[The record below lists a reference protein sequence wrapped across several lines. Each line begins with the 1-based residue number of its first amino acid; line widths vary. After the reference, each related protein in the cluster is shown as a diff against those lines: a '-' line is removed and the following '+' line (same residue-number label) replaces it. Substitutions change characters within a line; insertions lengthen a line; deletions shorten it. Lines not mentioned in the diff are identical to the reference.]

1 MNVEVSNYCTTS
13 FILKNQESVEYIEK
27 LCKLFE
33 DESNLLSGFLQPDA
47 SCKLYPYGKEKHSF
61 ILKANGFI
69 DSGLDLRSSILSEK
83 ENEGQEEEKPINLLD
98 QIQKHIKDD
107 TWFFVDEYSC
117 ANSYVA
123 TYVSFYHQN
132 QKIQHISNYEI
143 KKDILKKMGI

>member
-1 MNVEVSNYCTTS
+1 
-13 FILKNQESVEYIEK
+13 
-27 LCKLFE
+27 
-33 DESNLLSGFLQPDA
+33 
-47 SCKLYPYGKEKHSF
+47 
-61 ILKANGFI
+61 
-69 DSGLDLRSSILSEK
+69 LSEK

>member
-1 MNVEVSNYCTTS
+1 MNVEVSNYYTTS